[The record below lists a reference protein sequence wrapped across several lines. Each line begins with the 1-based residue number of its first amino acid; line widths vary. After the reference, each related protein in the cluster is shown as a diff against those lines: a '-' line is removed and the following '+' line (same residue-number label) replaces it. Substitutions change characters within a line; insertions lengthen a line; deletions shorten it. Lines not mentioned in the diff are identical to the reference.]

1 MFYLLKGY
9 PLEFVQPNRLIL
21 SSGAVAWE
29 VFLPL
34 RTFERLKSQNLSQEI
49 TLFVAVMLVREEFI
63 QVFGFESK
71 EEREF
76 FLKLNKLS
84 RVGPVLALN
93 ILSYYTPE
101 DIKRIVL
108 ERRTQDLA
116 KVPGIGQKKAEK
128 LILEIKGL
136 FERLTKKGKTLPEPV
151 VDLLSEAKEC
161 LISLGFSARVAEEV
175 LLKVYTEGD
184 SLEEI
189 LKKSLKEL
197 APFQCP
203 AER

>member
-1 MFYLLKGY
+1 MFYLLTGY
-9 PLEFVQPNRLIL
+9 PLEFIQPNRLIL
-21 SSGAVAWE
+21 SSGGVAWE

-34 RTFERLKSQNLSQEI
+34 RTFNRLKSQTLSKEI
-49 TLFVAVMLVREEFI
+49 TLFVAVMLLREEFI

-76 FLKLNKLS
+76 FLRLNKLS

-101 DIKRIVL
+101 DVKQVVL
-108 ERRTQDLA
+108 ERRIHDLA

-128 LILEIKGL
+128 LILELKGL
-136 FERLTKKGKTLPEPV
+136 FEKLTKKGKTLPEPV

-161 LISLGFSARVAEEV
+161 LTSLGFSAKVAEEV
-175 LLKVYTEGD
+175 LLKVYTDGD
-184 SLEEI
+184 TLEEI

-197 APFQCP
+197 APITSS
-203 AER
+203 

>member
-1 MFYLLKGY
+1 MPK
-9 PLEFVQPNRLIL
+9 Q
-21 SSGAVAWE
+21 
-29 VFLPL
+29 
-34 RTFERLKSQNLSQEI
+34 I
-49 TLFVAVMLVREEFI
+49 TLFTAVMLVKEEFI

-76 FLKLNKLS
+76 FLKLNRLS

-108 ERRTQDLA
+108 ERRIHDLA

-128 LILEIKGL
+128 LILEIRGL
-136 FERLTKKGKTLPEPV
+136 FEKLTKKGKTLPEPV

-161 LISLGFSARVAEEV
+161 LVSLGFSAKEAEEV
-175 LLKVYTEGD
+175 LLMVYTEGD

-189 LKKSLKEL
+189 LKKALKKL
-197 APFQCP
+197 APV
-203 AER
+203 ANS

>member
-9 PLEFVQPNRLIL
+9 PLEFIQPNRLIL
-21 SSGAVAWE
+21 SSGGVAWE

-34 RTFERLKSQNLSQEI
+34 RTFDRLRSQTMPKQI
-49 TLFVAVMLVREEFI
+49 TLFTAVMLVKEEFI

-76 FLKLNKLS
+76 FLKLNRLS

-108 ERRTQDLA
+108 ERRIHDLA

-128 LILEIKGL
+128 LILEIRGL
-136 FERLTKKGKTLPEPV
+136 FEKLTKKGKTLPEPV

-161 LISLGFSARVAEEV
+161 LVSLGFSAKEAEEV
-175 LLKVYTEGD
+175 LLMVYTEGD

-189 LKKSLKEL
+189 LKKALKKL
-197 APFQCP
+197 APV
-203 AER
+203 ANS